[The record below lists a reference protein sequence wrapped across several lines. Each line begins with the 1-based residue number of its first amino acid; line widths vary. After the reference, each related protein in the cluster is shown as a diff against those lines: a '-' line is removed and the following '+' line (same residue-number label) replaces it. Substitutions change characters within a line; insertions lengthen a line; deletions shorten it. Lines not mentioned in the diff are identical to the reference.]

1 MGPSRMRQRYTWTKA
16 EKLKSRKRIEW
27 VFKEGKSL
35 SVFPFKV
42 FYLLGR
48 PAATP
53 PAASTPSLPSDRR
66 RPTALGASPTSP
78 TLPPPGP
85 AATQLPALPPL
96 LSTPGPA
103 ATPSVPTPGPA
114 APGMPAPLQAGFGA
128 GSRHFK
134 KAVDRNRIKRLSREA
149 YRLQKHPLM
158 DLLAEKGLSM
168 ALFFIYTGK
177 ELPDHIT
184 VKAKIGV
191 ALQKLIKEVK

>member
-1 MGPSRMRQRYTWTKA
+1 MRQQYTWTKA

-42 FYLLGR
+42 FFLLTN
-48 PAATP
+48 PAPP
-53 PAASTPSLPSDRR
+53 PAPS
-66 RPTALGASPTSP
+66 ASPSP
-78 TLPPPGP
+78 VSAPPSR
-85 AATQLPALPPL
+85 ASAPP
-96 LSTPGPA
+96 S
-103 ATPSVPTPGPA
+103 
-114 APGMPAPLQAGFGA
+114 PLQAGFGA

-149 YRLQKHPLM
+149 YRLQKQPLI
-158 DLLAEKGLSM
+158 DLLAEKGISM
-168 ALFFIYTGK
+168 AVFFIYTGK
-177 ELPDHIT
+177 ELPDHST

>member
-1 MGPSRMRQRYTWTKA
+1 MRQRYTWTKA

-42 FYLLGR
+42 FFLLTN
-48 PAATP
+48 PAPSPSPAPP
-53 PAASTPSLPSDRR
+53 PAAPPRSPAR
-66 RPTALGASPTSP
+66 RPSPS
-78 TLPPPGP
+78 
-85 AATQLPALPPL
+85 
-96 LSTPGPA
+96 
-103 ATPSVPTPGPA
+103 
-114 APGMPAPLQAGFGA
+114 PLQAGFGA

-149 YRLQKHPLM
+149 YRLQKQSLM
-158 DLLAEKGLSM
+158 DLLMEKGISM
-168 ALFFIYTGK
+168 AVFFIYTGK
-177 ELPDHIT
+177 ELPDHST

>member
-1 MGPSRMRQRYTWTKA
+1 MRQRYTWTKA

-42 FYLLGR
+42 FYLLVQ
-48 PAATP
+48 P
-53 PAASTPSLPSDRR
+53 PA
-66 RPTALGASPTSP
+66 G
-78 TLPPPGP
+78 
-85 AATQLPALPPL
+85 
-96 LSTPGPA
+96 
-103 ATPSVPTPGPA
+103 
-114 APGMPAPLQAGFGA
+114 PLQAGFGA

-149 YRLQKHPLM
+149 YRLQKQPLM
-158 DLLAEKGLSM
+158 DALAEKERSM

-177 ELPDHIT
+177 DLPDHGT

-191 ALQKLIKEVK
+191 LLQKLIKEVK

>member
-27 VFKEGKSL
+27 VFKEGKSF

-85 AATQLPALPPL
+85 AAPR
-96 LSTPGPA
+96 
-103 ATPSVPTPGPA
+103 
-114 APGMPAPLQAGFGA
+114 MPAPLQAGFGA

-149 YRLQKHPLM
+149 YRLQKQPLM
-158 DLLAEKGLSM
+158 DLLAEKGRSM

>member
-1 MGPSRMRQRYTWTKA
+1 MRQRYTWIKA

-42 FYLLGR
+42 FYLFVHP
-48 PAATP
+48 PAATAQPIAATSSATHPIATASSVPLPHQAP
-53 PAASTPSLPSDRR
+53 PA
-66 RPTALGASPTSP
+66 
-78 TLPPPGP
+78 PP
-85 AATQLPALPPL
+85 
-96 LSTPGPA
+96 
-103 ATPSVPTPGPA
+103 
-114 APGMPAPLQAGFGA
+114 QAGFGA

-149 YRLQKHPLM
+149 YRLQKQPLM
-158 DLLAEKGLSM
+158 DALAEKERSM

-177 ELPDHIT
+177 ELPDHGT

-191 ALQKLIKEVK
+191 LLQKLIKEVK